1 MSEQSAGRTALPFHP
16 MLELEMEMDV
26 FMSDWLHCNQLSN
39 YVARMVSH
47 DRSDPV
53 RHANLLSSALNELF
67 EISFRS
73 GRASGRLHCNVSR
86 GDGAERIA
94 LTFPCAPAQQ
104 HLYRDA
110 TARASKAGA
119 LQRYLDALA
128 DENSVSEEDVI
139 LLGLAINYDASLSLQ
154 QVEDRALTVVLDIP
168 VEGLLN

>member
-1 MSEQSAGRTALPFHP
+1 
-16 MLELEMEMDV
+16 MLELEMEMEI

-47 DRSDPV
+47 DRGDPV

-73 GRASGRLHCNVSR
+73 GCASGRLQCNISR
-86 GDGAERIA
+86 GDRLERIA
-94 LTFPCAPAQQ
+94 LTFPCAPEQQ

-110 TARASKAGA
+110 TAKVSGGDA

-128 DENSVSEEDVI
+128 DEDSIQEDII

-154 QVEDRALTVVLDIP
+154 EEDDRVLTVVLDIP

>member
-1 MSEQSAGRTALPFHP
+1 M
-16 MLELEMEMDV
+16 EMEI

-73 GRASGRLHCNVSR
+73 GCAPGRLHCNISR
-86 GDGAERIA
+86 GDNLERIA
-94 LTFPCAPAQQ
+94 LTFPCASEQH

-110 TARASKAGA
+110 TAHASGGGA
-119 LQRYLDALA
+119 LQRYLEALA
-128 DENSVSEEDVI
+128 DENSAQEDIV
-139 LLGLAINYDASLSLQ
+139 LLGLAVNYDASLSLQ
-154 QVEDRALTVVLDIP
+154 EVDDQALTVVLDIP

>member
-1 MSEQSAGRTALPFHP
+1 
-16 MLELEMEMDV
+16 MLELEMEMEI

-73 GRASGRLHCNVSR
+73 GSAPGRLHCDISR
-86 GDGAERIA
+86 GDHLERIS
-94 LTFPCAPAQQ
+94 LTFPCAPEQQ

-110 TARASKAGA
+110 STKASGGGA
-119 LQRYLDALA
+119 LERYLDALA
-128 DENSVSEEDVI
+128 DENSVQEDII
-139 LLGLAINYDASLSLQ
+139 LLGLAINYDASLLLRE
-154 QVEDRALTVVLDIP
+154 VEGRALTVILDIP

>member
-1 MSEQSAGRTALPFHP
+1 MSEQSTDRTTFPFHP
-16 MLELEMEMDV
+16 MLELEMEMEI

-73 GRASGRLHCNVSR
+73 GCAPGRLHCNISR
-86 GDGAERIA
+86 GDNLERIA
-94 LTFPCAPAQQ
+94 LTFPCASEQH

-110 TARASKAGA
+110 TAHASGGGA
-119 LQRYLDALA
+119 LQRYLEALA
-128 DENSVSEEDVI
+128 DENSAQEDIV
-139 LLGLAINYDASLSLQ
+139 LLGLAVNYDASLSLQ
-154 QVEDRALTVVLDIP
+154 EVDDQALTVVLDIP